1 MHTLQ
6 LKELELKRKE
16 QEYELREEEMVDK
29 LSRMHKAL
37 EALRLERLIAEE
49 ASQKRERTQQKVMR
63 KMKRVSRKPGQYS
76 LYDSLILFP
85 S

>member
-16 QEYELREEEMVDK
+16 QEYELREEETVNK

-49 ASQKRERTQQKVMR
+49 ATQKMERTQQKVMR
-63 KMKRVSRKPGQYS
+63 KMKRVSSKPGQYP
-76 LYDSLILFP
+76 IC
-85 S
+85 